1 MQPKAFVGKGTISG
15 PKIKVSIQPD
25 ATKPVALAGEYN
37 RTTTYHV
44 GDSFTEFRVKVIA
57 EDEETMATAK
67 SSCLTMRMWKSEG
80 VPAKPPVKTSTLT
93 PDTRRKND
101 KDGVFFFT

>member
-25 ATKPVALAGEYN
+25 ATKPVALAVEYN
-37 RTTTYHV
+37 RNTTYTV
-44 GDSFTEFRVKVIA
+44 GDSFTEFKVKVIA

-67 SSCLTMRMWKSEG
+67 GSCLTMRMWKAEG
-80 VPAKPPVKTSTLT
+80 LAQKVPVKTSTLT

-101 KDGVFFFT
+101 KDGVFYFT